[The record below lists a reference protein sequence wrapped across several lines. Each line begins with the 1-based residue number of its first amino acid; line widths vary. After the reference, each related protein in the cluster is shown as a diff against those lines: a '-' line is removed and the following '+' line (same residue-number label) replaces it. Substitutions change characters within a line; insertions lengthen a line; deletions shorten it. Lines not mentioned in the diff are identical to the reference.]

1 MAATRTLKH
10 GHGKDRQTH
19 SPASGTGNSL
29 KNPQGISTRLSVWL
43 KNDLRFSVERFPA
56 NVSLL
61 PLWYRRAGDLDA
73 DAERLLLRPLISSN
87 AVL

>member
-1 MAATRTLKH
+1 
-10 GHGKDRQTH
+10 
-19 SPASGTGNSL
+19 
-29 KNPQGISTRLSVWL
+29 
-43 KNDLRFSVERFPA
+43 
-56 NVSLL
+56 VSLL